1 MSTLTTPEPA
11 APKQAP
17 TPLPQPAESPFKRWV
32 GGLSNAT
39 DLGMLPVIVAL
50 ILIWIVFEIA
60 NTNFITPRNMSNLAG
75 QIVVTGT
82 LAIAEIFVI
91 LLGMIDLSIGWNSVV
106 AASIFSMLT
115 VFLHLPV
122 WVSLL
127 AGIAVATAVGFL
139 QGLLVS
145 RVGVPSFIVTL
156 GGAMIGE
163 GITLAMLT
171 PHGGSV
177 PLSDNFTTAIGT
189 LNLAPL
195 WSWILSI
202 VLFGAYAAVSLR
214 QIAGRKAGGGQG
226 GFGAIMRLAGVGV
239 ILFGT
244 VAMLNAYRG
253 VPFLLV
259 IFLAALFVTAFVT
272 KSTQFGRHLYAVGGN
287 AEAARRSGINV
298 RGIQLAAF
306 VIAGFLVGIAGYL
319 NAARLGVASSAVGNG
334 DLMLNAVAA
343 AVIGGTSLFGGR
355 GSVYGALFGALVI
368 ESVSNGMNLLG
379 AASSVQFIVEGAI
392 LLAAITIDTVLRMK
406 RMRTGRA

>member
-1 MSTLTTPEPA
+1 
-11 APKQAP
+11 
-17 TPLPQPAESPFKRWV
+17 
-32 GGLSNAT
+32 
-39 DLGMLPVIVAL
+39 
-50 ILIWIVFEIA
+50 
-60 NTNFITPRNMSNLAG
+60 
-75 QIVVTGT
+75 
-82 LAIAEIFVI
+82 
-91 LLGMIDLSIGWNSVV
+91 
-106 AASIFSMLT
+106 
-115 VFLHLPV
+115 
-122 WVSLL
+122 
-127 AGIAVATAVGFL
+127 
-139 QGLLVS
+139 
-145 RVGVPSFIVTL
+145 
-156 GGAMIGE
+156 
-163 GITLAMLT
+163 
-171 PHGGSV
+171 
-177 PLSDNFTTAIGT
+177 
-189 LNLAPL
+189 
-195 WSWILSI
+195 
-202 VLFGAYAAVSLR
+202 
-214 QIAGRKAGGGQG
+214 
-226 GFGAIMRLAGVGV
+226 MRLIGIGVL
-239 ILFGT
+239 LFGT

-379 AASSVQFIVEGAI
+379 AASSIRFVVEGAI
-392 LLAAITIDTVLRMK
+392 LLAAITIDTILRMR